1 MIPQISQVYQ
11 RREETMTSKAVRKL
25 NTSLPQV
32 RQTANKRHWLELAEY
47 ASLGASALGS
57 LAVAFSGQ
65 AFYGVAPLTLALSL
79 SVANRYRFEQQKLI
93 APSPEIAEVRQSIDK
108 MEKTAVAIIV
118 KLRKQLSAD
127 IESLRQQ
134 ILTAN
139 RPEGFD
145 PIDFEQQ
152 LLSLG
157 QSVSSLQEI
166 VASALVEVRQQVSQ
180 ELETLSVPESP
191 DLAPIRA
198 AVLQLETVT
207 KELTDNAMRQTD
219 WEVLNTRFLLIQEEI
234 TSLQNNLST
243 VADESESEED
253 LSLLVDKISRIEQEQ
268 EKIVKPHLK
277 RLIAV
282 VKQLQKNE

>member
-32 RQTANKRHWLELAEY
+32 KQTANKRHWLELAEY
-47 ASLGASALGS
+47 ASLGASAFGS

-93 APSPEIAEVRQSIDK
+93 APNPEIAEVRQSIDK

-134 ILTAN
+134 ISTAN

-207 KELTDNAMRQTD
+207 KELTDNAMTQTD

-243 VADESESEED
+243 VADESESEQD

-282 VKQLQKNE
+282 VKQLQQNE